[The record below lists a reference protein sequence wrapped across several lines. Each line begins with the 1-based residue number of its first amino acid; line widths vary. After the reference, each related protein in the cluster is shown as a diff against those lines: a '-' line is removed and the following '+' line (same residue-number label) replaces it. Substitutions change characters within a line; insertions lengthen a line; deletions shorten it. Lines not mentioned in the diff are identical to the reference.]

1 MPIPLVIAA
10 LSAGGTLVPHAA
22 GGFIVSSAGGYV
34 AGTYVSTAAVAA
46 ILTTGVGLFATGAA
60 VATGAASAVIGSAGI
75 FGTTVGASGLTGLL
89 MSAGMI
95 SSTPVWVPVAVAGT
109 ALAGG
114 GAMGYAAY
122 QIYQIRKQVAAT
134 SEGEEAQFTEN
145 QARIFQL
152 VLLKH
157 QTLESTHD
165 H

>member
-46 ILTTGVGLFATGAA
+46 FLTTGAGLLATGAA
-60 VATGAASAVIGSAGI
+60 VATGAGSAVIGSAGI
-75 FGTTVGASGLTGLL
+75 FGTTAGASGLTGAL
-89 MSAGMI
+89 MSAGII
-95 SSTPVWVPVAVAGT
+95 SSTPFWVPVAVAGT

-114 GAMGYAAY
+114 CAMGYAAY
-122 QIYQIRKQVAAT
+122 QIHQIRKQVAVT
-134 SEGEEAQFTEN
+134 PEGEEAQFTES

-152 VLLKH
+152 LVLKRRKLK
-157 QTLESTHD
+157 STHG